1 MNSISNNDEHNYDN
15 DDYTENND
23 GNRNGDV
30 NMSYLQMPMSMIC
43 FTKSSFGRNFS
54 RLKIRLL
61 PSLSSPPRRPSFS
74 PPRLKGRAEDLPS
87 RLCWDQAKPSGIDDK
102 YLPEEEAWTDDLE
115 EGLG

>member
-1 MNSISNNDEHNYDN
+1 MIMMTTLKTTMAIVMVMSKTGTC
-15 DDYTENND
+15 DDD
-23 GNRNGDV
+23 
-30 NMSYLQMPMSMIC
+30 MSYLQMPMSMIC

-102 YLPEEEAWTDDLE
+102 YLPEEEAWTDDRE